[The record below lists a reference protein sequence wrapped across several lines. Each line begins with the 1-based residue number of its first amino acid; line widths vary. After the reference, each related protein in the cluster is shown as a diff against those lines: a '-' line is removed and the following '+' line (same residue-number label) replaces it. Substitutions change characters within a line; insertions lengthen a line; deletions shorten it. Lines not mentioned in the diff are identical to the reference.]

1 MNVERV
7 VKTVRCARAAAS
19 TKPKHVTSMAKSNG
33 GRRKKVE
40 TYSSSSRR
48 SATRR
53 GGAFGVERGE
63 EQRGRGHVV
72 VTKAAA
78 ALVEKTETETETEVG
93 PVDGEVVER
102 ENIRNIAIIA
112 HVDHGKTT
120 LVDAML
126 AQSNVFRDNQ
136 QVEERVMDSNDL
148 ERERGITI
156 LSKNT
161 AVSYKGNKINIIDTP
176 GHADFG
182 GEVERVLRMT
192 DGVLLLVD
200 SVEGPMP
207 QTRFVLKKALELG
220 IKVLVVINKID
231 RPAAR
236 PDYVIDNTFELFCDL
251 GAPDELCDFPVVYAS
266 GMNGIA
272 GMEPDNLADDLTPLF
287 DTIMNEVPAPKVVL
301 DGPLQMLVTN
311 IDFDAH
317 KGRIAIGRVN
327 AGTMKKG
334 EYAVVKPGAEKRN
347 GKVAEVFTFKDFQ
360 REIVEEVTAGDICAF
375 VGMGDI
381 SIGETVSCKTMP
393 KPLANIE
400 VEKPTVRMKFLV
412 NTSPF
417 AGREGEFINSRDI
430 KNRLERELERNLALT
445 VEPGESADEF
455 VVCGRGTL
463 HITILIETMRREGFE
478 FQIGPPTVIMKEGE
492 NGQKQEPFEIAHVE
506 VPEEFTGA
514 CVDLLGN
521 RCGQMLDMTTS
532 EMNGGTTT
540 IKYRLP
546 TRGLLGLR
554 NQMLTATKG
563 TAVLNT
569 LFDGYDDFSGEIKT
583 REQGS
588 LVAFATGQST
598 QYALKDVQERGTLFI
613 KPGVE
618 IYEGQVI
625 GIHQRSGDLPVN
637 AAKAKKATNV
647 RSNAEIK
654 VQVAAPKE
662 MSLDDCI
669 EYIVTDELVEVTPSS
684 IRMRKNPKFGKKAK
698 NQKKGAM

>member
-1 MNVERV
+1 
-7 VKTVRCARAAAS
+7 
-19 TKPKHVTSMAKSNG
+19 
-33 GRRKKVE
+33 
-40 TYSSSSRR
+40 
-48 SATRR
+48 
-53 GGAFGVERGE
+53 
-63 EQRGRGHVV
+63 
-72 VTKAAA
+72 
-78 ALVEKTETETETEVG
+78 
-93 PVDGEVVER
+93 
-102 ENIRNIAIIA
+102 
-112 HVDHGKTT
+112 
-120 LVDAML
+120 
-126 AQSNVFRDNQ
+126 
-136 QVEERVMDSNDL
+136 MDSRDGLELDL

-161 AVSYKGNKINIIDTP
+161 SVTYKGNKINIIDTP

-220 IKVLVVINKID
+220 IKVLVVVNKID

-266 GMNGIA
+266 GVNGVA
-272 GMEPDNLADDLTPLF
+272 GLEPDALADDLTPLF
-287 DTIMNEVPAPKVVL
+287 ETILEEVPAPKVVL
-301 DGPLQMLVTN
+301 EGPLQMLVTN
-311 IDFDAH
+311 IDFDTH

-334 EYAVVKPGAEKRN
+334 EYAVVKPGEDKRN
-347 GKVAEVFTFKDFQ
+347 GKIAEVFTFANFQ
-360 REIVEEVTAGDICAF
+360 RETVEEVTAGDICAF
-375 VGMGDI
+375 VGMQDI
-381 SIGETVSCKTMP
+381 SIGETVACKSMP
-393 KPLANIE
+393 KPLAKIE

-417 AGREGEFINSRDI
+417 AGQEGEFITSRNI
-430 KNRLERELERNLALT
+430 KARLEKELERNLALS

-455 VVCGRGTL
+455 IVCGRGTL

-478 FQIGPPTVIMKEGE
+478 FQIGPPTVILQEEDGVKM
-492 NGQKQEPFEIAHVE
+492 EPFDVAVVE
-506 VPEEFTGA
+506 VPEEHTGA

-521 RCGQMLDMTTS
+521 RQGQMLDMS
-532 EMNGGTTT
+532 KSDLNGGTTT

-569 LFDGYDDFSGEIKT
+569 LFDGYDKSVGEIKT

-598 QYALKDVQERGTLFI
+598 QYALKDVQDRGILFI
-613 KPGVE
+613 EPGMD
-618 IYEGQVI
+618 IYEGQII
-625 GIHQRSGDLPVN
+625 GIHQRSGDLQVN

-654 VQVAAPKE
+654 VQVAAAKE

-669 EYIVTDELVEVTPSS
+669 EYIVDDELVEVTPKS
-684 IRMRKNPKFGKKAK
+684 IRMRKSPKVVTRGR
-698 NQKKGAM
+698 KKGT

>member
-1 MNVERV
+1 M
-7 VKTVRCARAAAS
+7 
-19 TKPKHVTSMAKSNG
+19 G
-33 GRRKKVE
+33 
-40 TYSSSSRR
+40 SR
-48 SATRR
+48 
-53 GGAFGVERGE
+53 
-63 EQRGRGHVV
+63 
-72 VTKAAA
+72 
-78 ALVEKTETETETEVG
+78 
-93 PVDGEVVER
+93 DGLE
-102 ENIRNIAIIA
+102 
-112 HVDHGKTT
+112 
-120 LVDAML
+120 L
-126 AQSNVFRDNQ
+126 
-136 QVEERVMDSNDL
+136 DL

-161 AVSYKGNKINIIDTP
+161 SVTYKGNKINIIDTP

-220 IKVLVVINKID
+220 IKVLVVVNKID

-266 GMNGIA
+266 GVNGVA
-272 GMEPDNLADDLTPLF
+272 GLEPDALADDLTPLF
-287 DTIMNEVPAPKVVL
+287 ETILEEVPAPKVVL
-301 DGPLQMLVTN
+301 EGPLQMLVTN
-311 IDFDAH
+311 IDFDTH

-334 EYAVVKPGAEKRN
+334 EYAVVKPGEDKRN
-347 GKVAEVFTFKDFQ
+347 GKIAEVFTFANFQ
-360 REIVEEVTAGDICAF
+360 RETVEEVTAGDICAF
-375 VGMGDI
+375 VGMQDI
-381 SIGETVSCKTMP
+381 SIGETVACKSMP
-393 KPLANIE
+393 KPLAKIE

-417 AGREGEFINSRDI
+417 AGQEGEFITSRNI
-430 KNRLERELERNLALT
+430 KARLEKELERNLALS

-455 VVCGRGTL
+455 IVCGRGTL

-478 FQIGPPTVIMKEGE
+478 FQIGPPTVILQEEDGVKM
-492 NGQKQEPFEIAHVE
+492 EPFDVAVVE
-506 VPEEFTGA
+506 VPEAHTGA

-521 RCGQMLDMTTS
+521 RQGQMLDMS
-532 EMNGGTTT
+532 KSDLNGGTTT

-569 LFDGYDDFSGEIKT
+569 LFDGYDKSVGEIKT

-598 QYALKDVQERGTLFI
+598 QYALKDVQDRGILFI
-613 KPGVE
+613 EPGMD
-618 IYEGQVI
+618 IYEGQII
-625 GIHQRSGDLPVN
+625 GIHQRSGDLQVN

-654 VQVAAPKE
+654 VQVAAAKE

-669 EYIVTDELVEVTPSS
+669 EYVVDDELVEVTPKS
-684 IRMRKNPKFGKKAK
+684 IRMRKSPKVVTRGR
-698 NQKKGAM
+698 KKGT

>member
-1 MNVERV
+1 
-7 VKTVRCARAAAS
+7 
-19 TKPKHVTSMAKSNG
+19 
-33 GRRKKVE
+33 
-40 TYSSSSRR
+40 
-48 SATRR
+48 
-53 GGAFGVERGE
+53 
-63 EQRGRGHVV
+63 
-72 VTKAAA
+72 
-78 ALVEKTETETETEVG
+78 
-93 PVDGEVVER
+93 
-102 ENIRNIAIIA
+102 
-112 HVDHGKTT
+112 
-120 LVDAML
+120 ML
-126 AQSNVFRDNQ
+126 AQSNVFRENQ
-136 QVEERVMDSNDL
+136 EVAERVMDSNDL

-161 AVSYKGNKINIIDTP
+161 SVTYKGNKINIIDTP

-220 IKVLVVINKID
+220 IKVLVVVNKID

-266 GMNGIA
+266 GVNGVA
-272 GMEPDNLADDLTPLF
+272 GLEPDALADDLTPLF
-287 DTIMNEVPAPKVVL
+287 ETILEEVPAPKVVL
-301 DGPLQMLVTN
+301 EGPLQMLVTN
-311 IDFDAH
+311 IDFDTH

-334 EYAVVKPGAEKRN
+334 EYAVVKPGEDKRN
-347 GKVAEVFTFKDFQ
+347 GKIAEVFTFANFQ
-360 REIVEEVTAGDICAF
+360 RETVEEVTAGDICAF
-375 VGMGDI
+375 VGMQDI
-381 SIGETVSCKTMP
+381 SIGETVACKSMP
-393 KPLANIE
+393 KPLAKIE

-417 AGREGEFINSRDI
+417 AGQEGDFITSRNI
-430 KNRLERELERNLALT
+430 KARLEKELERNLALS

-455 VVCGRGTL
+455 IVCGRGTL

-478 FQIGPPTVIMKEGE
+478 FQIGPPTVILKEEDGV
-492 NGQKQEPFEIAHVE
+492 KMEPFDVAVVE
-506 VPEEFTGA
+506 VPEAHTGA

-521 RCGQMLDMTTS
+521 RQGQMLDMS
-532 EMNGGTTT
+532 KSDLNGGTTT

-554 NQMLTATKG
+554 NHMLTATKG

-569 LFDGYDDFSGEIKT
+569 LFDGYDKSAGEIKT

-598 QYALKDVQERGTLFI
+598 QYALKDVQDRGILFI
-613 KPGVE
+613 EPGMD
-618 IYEGQVI
+618 IYEGQII
-625 GIHQRSGDLPVN
+625 GIHQRSGDLQVN

-654 VQVAAPKE
+654 VQVAAAKE

-669 EYIVTDELVEVTPSS
+669 EYIVNDELVEVTPKS
-684 IRMRKNPKFGKKAK
+684 IRMRKSPKVVTRGR
-698 NQKKGAM
+698 KKGT

>member
-1 MNVERV
+1 M
-7 VKTVRCARAAAS
+7 
-19 TKPKHVTSMAKSNG
+19 
-33 GRRKKVE
+33 
-40 TYSSSSRR
+40 
-48 SATRR
+48 
-53 GGAFGVERGE
+53 
-63 EQRGRGHVV
+63 
-72 VTKAAA
+72 
-78 ALVEKTETETETEVG
+78 
-93 PVDGEVVER
+93 VER
-102 ENIRNIAIIA
+102 ESIRNIAIIA

-126 AQSNVFRDNQ
+126 AQSNVFRENQ
-136 QVEERVMDSNDL
+136 EVAERVMDSNDL

-161 AVSYKGNKINIIDTP
+161 SVTYKGNKINIIDTP

-220 IKVLVVINKID
+220 IKVLVVVNKID

-266 GMNGIA
+266 GVNGVA
-272 GMEPDNLADDLTPLF
+272 GLEPDALADDLTPLF
-287 DTIMNEVPAPKVVL
+287 ETILEEVPAPKVVL
-301 DGPLQMLVTN
+301 EGPLQMLVTN
-311 IDFDAH
+311 IDFDTH

-334 EYAVVKPGAEKRN
+334 EYAVVKPGEDKRN
-347 GKVAEVFTFKDFQ
+347 GKIAEVFTFANFQ
-360 REIVEEVTAGDICAF
+360 RETVEEVTAGDICAF
-375 VGMGDI
+375 VGMQDI
-381 SIGETVSCKTMP
+381 SIGETVACKSMP
-393 KPLANIE
+393 KPLAKIE

-417 AGREGEFINSRDI
+417 AGQEGEFITSRNI
-430 KNRLERELERNLALT
+430 KARLEKELERNLALS

-455 VVCGRGTL
+455 IVCGRGTL

-478 FQIGPPTVIMKEGE
+478 FQIGPPTVILQEEDGVKM
-492 NGQKQEPFEIAHVE
+492 EPFDVAVVE
-506 VPEEFTGA
+506 VPEEHTGA

-521 RCGQMLDMTTS
+521 RQGQMLDMS
-532 EMNGGTTT
+532 KSDLNGGTTT

-569 LFDGYDDFSGEIKT
+569 LFDGYDKSVGEIKT

-598 QYALKDVQERGTLFI
+598 QYALKDVQDRGILFI
-613 KPGVE
+613 EPGMD
-618 IYEGQVI
+618 IYEGQII
-625 GIHQRSGDLPVN
+625 GIHQRSGDLQVN

-654 VQVAAPKE
+654 VQVAAAKE

-669 EYIVTDELVEVTPSS
+669 EYIVDDELVEVTPKS
-684 IRMRKNPKFGKKAK
+684 IRMRKSPKVVTRGR
-698 NQKKGAM
+698 KKGT

>member
-1 MNVERV
+1 M
-7 VKTVRCARAAAS
+7 S
-19 TKPKHVTSMAKSNG
+19 P
-33 GRRKKVE
+33 
-40 TYSSSSRR
+40 
-48 SATRR
+48 
-53 GGAFGVERGE
+53 
-63 EQRGRGHVV
+63 QQ
-72 VTKAAA
+72 KA
-78 ALVEKTETETETEVG
+78 
-93 PVDGEVVER
+93 
-102 ENIRNIAIIA
+102 IRNIAIIA

-120 LVDAML
+120 LVDSLL
-126 AQSNVFRDNQ
+126 AQSGIFRDNEA
-136 QVEERVMDSNDL
+136 VPTCVLDSNDL

-161 AVSYKGNKINIIDTP
+161 AVTYKETRINIVDTP

-220 IKVLVVINKID
+220 IKVLVVVNKID

-266 GMNGIA
+266 GVNGVA
-272 GMEPDNLADDLTPLF
+272 GLEPDALADDLTPLF
-287 DTIMNEVPAPKVVL
+287 ETILEEVPAPKVVL
-301 DGPLQMLVTN
+301 EGPLQMLVTN
-311 IDFDAH
+311 IDFDTH

-334 EYAVVKPGAEKRN
+334 EYAVVKPGEDKRN
-347 GKVAEVFTFKDFQ
+347 GKIAEVFTFANFQ
-360 REIVEEVTAGDICAF
+360 RETVEEVTAGDICAF
-375 VGMGDI
+375 VGMQDI
-381 SIGETVSCKTMP
+381 SIGETVACKSMP
-393 KPLANIE
+393 KPLAKIE

-417 AGREGEFINSRDI
+417 AGQEGDFITSRNI
-430 KNRLERELERNLALT
+430 KARLEKELERNLALS

-455 VVCGRGTL
+455 IVCGRGTL

-478 FQIGPPTVIMKEGE
+478 FQIGPPTVILKEEDGV
-492 NGQKQEPFEIAHVE
+492 KMEPFDVAVVE
-506 VPEEFTGA
+506 VPEAHTGA

-521 RCGQMLDMTTS
+521 RQGQMLDMS
-532 EMNGGTTT
+532 KSDLNGGTTT

-554 NQMLTATKG
+554 NHMLTATKG

-569 LFDGYDDFSGEIKT
+569 LFDGYDKSAGEIKT

-598 QYALKDVQERGTLFI
+598 QYALKDVQDRGILFI
-613 KPGVE
+613 EPGMD
-618 IYEGQVI
+618 IYEGQII
-625 GIHQRSGDLPVN
+625 GIHQRSGDLQVN

-654 VQVAAPKE
+654 VQVAAAKE

-669 EYIVTDELVEVTPSS
+669 EYIVNDELVEVTPKS
-684 IRMRKNPKFGKKAK
+684 IRMRKSPKVVTRGR
-698 NQKKGAM
+698 KKGT